1 LAQEEGQGVDLSAL
15 QVAEVG
21 DAAVGMALPRV
32 DQLAAQLLAAQP
44 AADFVQGWG
53 KAGAL
58 TVEAVTGL
66 APLRVEKAP
75 CQGLGV
81 GTGRGRPG
89 ASGQAAASSRVRAAR
104 RMGKQTP
111 VAERGQRRQRRS
123 DQNSGNAARGQGGR
137 R

>member
-66 APLRVEKAP
+66 APLRVEEAP

-81 GTGRGRPG
+81 GLGECG
-89 ASGQAAASSRVRAAR
+89 
-104 RMGKQTP
+104 
-111 VAERGQRRQRRS
+111 RGQRPGGGEQQS
-123 DQNSGNAARGQGGR
+123 QGGKTHGQANSSGGKGTALTAEVR
-137 R
+137 SK